1 MGLTPRI
8 CLWWVQIHL
17 RYRAEGSPSLGCW
30 PSCGARS
37 ASMKGSTE
45 EAVVLLCLLIVTVL
59 LCRCTVTCA
68 TRPEAA
74 DDGGVC
80 PAVRPP
86 APASKPAMRKL
97 TEALPAVPA
106 APPVGLL
113 SLSDDLLVHIL
124 RRAAPKP
131 TESQLL
137 YVVPLVCRR
146 LAAVARLPSE
156 LWAEQLIALNRCL
169 PYKSQCGPTVMGAR

>member
-1 MGLTPRI
+1 
-8 CLWWVQIHL
+8 
-17 RYRAEGSPSLGCW
+17 
-30 PSCGARS
+30 
-37 ASMKGSTE
+37 
-45 EAVVLLCLLIVTVL
+45 
-59 LCRCTVTCA
+59 
-68 TRPEAA
+68 
-74 DDGGVC
+74 
-80 PAVRPP
+80 
-86 APASKPAMRKL
+86 MRKQ

-156 LWAEQLIALNRCL
+156 LWAEQLIALHRCL
-169 PYKSQCGPTVMGAR
+169 PCKS